1 MIHDSNLGL
10 EDERMAILY
19 LIDAIPQVEIA
30 VSIPIDRSTVSRR
43 MKKII
48 KRLVKMLKKARKR
61 RRKSNVHANARKIT
75 TSAA

>member
-30 VSIPIDRSTVSRR
+30 VIIPIDRSTVSRR

-48 KRLVKMLKKARKR
+48 KRLVKMAEKGKKK
-61 RRKSNVHANARKIT
+61 KKKK
-75 TSAA
+75 

>member
-1 MIHDSNLGL
+1 MTRGEIEQLIHDSNLGL

-30 VSIPIDRSTVSRR
+30 VSIPLDRSTVSRR

-48 KRLVKMLKKARKR
+48 KRLVKMSEKDKRKKK
-61 RRKSNVHANARKIT
+61 K
-75 TSAA
+75 

>member
-1 MIHDSNLGL
+1 MTRGEIERLIHDSNLGL

-30 VSIPIDRSTVSRR
+30 VSIPLDRSTVSRR

-48 KRLVKMLKKARKR
+48 KRLVKMAEKGKRKKK
-61 RRKSNVHANARKIT
+61 KK
-75 TSAA
+75 

>member
-10 EDERMAILY
+10 EDEQMAILY

-30 VSIPIDRSTVSRR
+30 VSIPLDRSTVSRR

-48 KRLVKMLKKARKR
+48 KRLVKMAEKGKKK
-61 RRKSNVHANARKIT
+61 KKKK
-75 TSAA
+75 

>member
-1 MIHDSNLGL
+1 MTRGEIEQLIHDSNLGL

-30 VSIPIDRSTVSRR
+30 VSIPLDRSTVSRR

-48 KRLVKMLKKARKR
+48 KRLVKMAEKGKKK
-61 RRKSNVHANARKIT
+61 KKKK
-75 TSAA
+75 

>member
-1 MIHDSNLGL
+1 MTRGEIERLIHDSNLGL

-30 VSIPIDRSTVSRR
+30 VSIPLDRSTVSRR

-48 KRLVKMLKKARKR
+48 KRLVKMAEKGKKK
-61 RRKSNVHANARKIT
+61 KKKK
-75 TSAA
+75 

>member
-10 EDERMAILY
+10 EDERMATLY

-30 VSIPIDRSTVSRR
+30 VSIPLDRSTVSRR

-48 KRLVKMLKKARKR
+48 KRLVKMSEKGKRKKK
-61 RRKSNVHANARKIT
+61 KK
-75 TSAA
+75 

>member
-10 EDERMAILY
+10 EDEQMATLY

-30 VSIPIDRSTVSRR
+30 VSIPLDRSTVSRR

-48 KRLVKMLKKARKR
+48 KRLVKMAEKGKKK
-61 RRKSNVHANARKIT
+61 KKKK
-75 TSAA
+75 

>member
-10 EDERMAILY
+10 EDERMATLY

-30 VSIPIDRSTVSRR
+30 VSIPLDRSTVSRR

-48 KRLVKMLKKARKR
+48 KRLVKMSEKDKRKKK
-61 RRKSNVHANARKIT
+61 K
-75 TSAA
+75 

>member
-30 VSIPIDRSTVSRR
+30 VSIPLDRSTVSRR

-48 KRLVKMLKKARKR
+48 KRLVKMAEKGKKK
-61 RRKSNVHANARKIT
+61 KKKK
-75 TSAA
+75 

>member
-30 VSIPIDRSTVSRR
+30 VSIPLDRSTVSRR

-48 KRLVKMLKKARKR
+48 KRLVKMSEKDKRKKK
-61 RRKSNVHANARKIT
+61 K
-75 TSAA
+75 

>member
-10 EDERMAILY
+10 EDERMAMLY

-30 VSIPIDRSTVSRR
+30 VSIPLDRSTVSRR

-48 KRLVKMLKKARKR
+48 KRLVKMAEKGKKK
-61 RRKSNVHANARKIT
+61 KKKK
-75 TSAA
+75 

>member
-10 EDERMAILY
+10 EDERMATLY

-30 VSIPIDRSTVSRR
+30 VSIPLDRSTVSRR

-48 KRLVKMLKKARKR
+48 KRLVKMAEKGKKK
-61 RRKSNVHANARKIT
+61 KKKK
-75 TSAA
+75 